1 MDLCPQQPALNFPFL
16 PVLEFSIVTEC
27 FLNYVSLTRFSDPLK
42 PIYKKIGLWPLSS
55 GSLQALLGLQFSEVT
70 AWGQSV
76 LGCGSVR
83 RDVVFLPLNITHA
96 QPYADHFEMLFFK
109 LSLFVICICFEI
121 AEGKSTI
128 KSRENH
134 ILLCVTVTQ
143 TYSTHTHRIPQSAAQ
158 THLGSIWS
166 SHSSTTVS

>member
-96 QPYADHFEMLFFK
+96 HADHFEMLFFK